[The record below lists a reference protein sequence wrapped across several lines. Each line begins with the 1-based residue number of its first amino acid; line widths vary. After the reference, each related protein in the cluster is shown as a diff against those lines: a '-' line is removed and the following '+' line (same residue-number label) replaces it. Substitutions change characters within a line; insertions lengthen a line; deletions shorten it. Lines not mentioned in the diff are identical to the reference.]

1 MAAFNQGKKSRV
13 KRAILAEARRR
24 KRHMA
29 EARQRESEQAR
40 QNMMMRRADA
50 EGRMTTMDEVKR
62 RARDNMTLRTA
73 AGISRM
79 SGDKYRNIYTR
90 RSHPL
95 ASFMPAAQDAM
106 LSGAKSARALTM
118 SGKPG
123 YHGTSIRKMSSRPT
137 NMMLQFL
144 SRRPPMP
151 LTALSRSH
159 LAAETKT
166 NRLRRNLFEANEA
179 RSSPRRVKSLN
190 RHKRKTKSKSKSKR
204 SA

>member
-1 MAAFNQGKKSRV
+1 MAAFNEGKKSRV

-24 KRHMA
+24 RMA
-29 EARQRESEQAR
+29 EARRRESEQAR
-40 QNMMMRRADA
+40 QNMIMRRAEA
-50 EGRMTTMDEVKR
+50 EGRANTSLDEARKR
-62 RARDNMTLRTA
+62 AQDNMTLRRA
-73 AGISRM
+73 AAISRM
-79 SGDKYRNIYTR
+79 SKSRLRNVYEH
-90 RSHPL
+90 RSHPI
-95 ASFMPAAQDAM
+95 ARFMPDAQDAM
-106 LSGAKSARALTM
+106 LSGARSARALTM

-151 LTALSRSH
+151 LTALSRPH
-159 LAAETKT
+159 LAAAETKT
-166 NRLRRNLFEANEA
+166 NRLRRELFQANEA

-190 RHKRKTKSKSKSKR
+190 RHTRKSKSKSKR